1 MNNHNQ
7 WTLRDFTVSDDTARV
22 DVDVVWNYLKRSYWA
37 EGIPRDVVERAIA
50 NSLNF
55 GMYRGGE
62 QIGFARV
69 ITDYATF
76 AYIADVFVVEAFRS
90 QKLAVWLME
99 CVAAHPRLQGFRNT
113 MLGTRDAHAL
123 YEKTG
128 FAPLAIPERWMQR
141 LDPDVYRR
149 APKD

>member
-1 MNNHNQ
+1 MSDHAEWQ
-7 WTLRDFTVSDDTARV
+7 RGDYVVSTDPARV
-22 DVDVVWNYLKRSYWA
+22 DVDVVWSYLKRSYWA

-55 GMYRGGE
+55 GVYRGTA

-76 AYIADVFVVEAFRS
+76 AYVADVFVLEEFRG

-99 CVAAHPRLQGFRNT
+99 CVAAHPRLQGLRNT
-113 MLGTRDAHAL
+113 MLGTRDAHSL

-128 FAPLAIPERWMQR
+128 FAPLAIPDRWMQK
-141 LDPDVYRR
+141 LDADIYRR
-149 APKD
+149 APND

>member
-1 MNNHNQ
+1 MNETTEWQ
-7 WTLRDFTVSDDTARV
+7 RGEFVVSDDTARV
-22 DVDVVWNYLKRSYWA
+22 DVGAVWSYLKRSYWA
-37 EGIPRDVVERAIA
+37 EGIPREVVKRAIA

-55 GMYRGGE
+55 GLYRGAA
-62 QIGFARV
+62 QAGFARV

-76 AYIADVFVVEAFRS
+76 AYIADVLVLEELRG

-99 CVAAHPRLQGFRNT
+99 CVAAHPRLQGLRNT
-113 MLGTRDAHAL
+113 MLGTRDAHTL
-123 YEKTG
+123 YQKTG

-149 APKD
+149 AHND

>member
-1 MNNHNQ
+1 MSDRAEWQ
-7 WTLRDFTVSDDTARV
+7 RGDFVISDETARV

-37 EGIPRDVVERAIA
+37 EGIPRAVVERAIA

-55 GMYRGGE
+55 GLFRGGD

-76 AYIADVFVVEAFRS
+76 AYVADVFVLEAFRG
-90 QKLAVWLME
+90 QKLAIWLME
-99 CVAAHPRLQGFRNT
+99 CVAAHPRLQGLRNT
-113 MLGTRDAHAL
+113 MLGTRDAHTL

-128 FAPLAIPERWMQR
+128 FTPLAIPERWMQR

-149 APKD
+149 APND

>member
-1 MNNHNQ
+1 MSEPTE
-7 WTLRDFTVSDDTARV
+7 WERGDILVSADTARV
-22 DVDVVWNYLKRSYWA
+22 DVDVVWGYLKRSYWA

-55 GMYRGGE
+55 GMYRGAT

-76 AYIADVFVVEAFRS
+76 AYVADVFVLEEFRG

-99 CVAAHPRLQGFRNT
+99 CVAAHPRLQGLRNT
-113 MLGTRDAHAL
+113 MLGTRDAHTL

-128 FAPLAIPERWMQR
+128 FAALAIPERWMQR
-141 LDPDVYRR
+141 LDADVYRR
-149 APKD
+149 APRD